1 MAARPSPLLYVNP
14 PPLVCSFSISD
25 SGCCGILCSMPL
37 TGLSLAPAAC
47 GTLAAGYYYLCDDG
61 VFVCVTDGPE
71 PSAQNAT
78 LAPVYPMAVVGCH
91 KVPPSYT
98 LGIQGPAGRTLRG
111 VLNQHQSIAKS
122 HTLARLLAHLAHR
135 LRPHE
140 NFQFFSLC
148 LPSLP
153 SPASSSLLTSPLLA

>member
-1 MAARPSPLLYVNP
+1 MAARPCPLLYIIP
-14 PPLVCSFSISD
+14 PSSVALVSVTAGAAAFFVQMS
-25 SGCCGILCSMPL
+25 L
-37 TGLSLAPAAC
+37 TGLSLTPAAC
-47 GTLAAGYYYLCDDG
+47 GTLAAGYYLCDDG

-111 VLNQHQSIAKS
+111 VLNQHQSTAKS
-122 HTLARLLAHLAHR
+122 HTLARLLAHLAYR

-140 NFQFFSLC
+140 KFQFFALC
-148 LPSLP
+148 LPCLP
-153 SPASSSLLTSPLLA
+153 SPASILC